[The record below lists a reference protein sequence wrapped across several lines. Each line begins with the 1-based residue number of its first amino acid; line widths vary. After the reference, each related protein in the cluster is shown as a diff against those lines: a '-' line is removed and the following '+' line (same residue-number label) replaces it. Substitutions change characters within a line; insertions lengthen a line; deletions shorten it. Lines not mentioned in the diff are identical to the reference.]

1 MSVSPAKFE
10 QKGDVFVSKKTD
22 KQKKRK
28 IKKVEDKM
36 LGWGGHD
43 DKKLMIPATV
53 ILRHMFTPA
62 ELRVAHMRF
71 MLHSSFIIVLTGFS
85 PIISRRL
92 MKSFFLSLRLIFREE
107 CIKFGLVDNV
117 KVCENHPQGVILVR
131 FKDRKDGAKC
141 IEKMNG
147 R

>member
-10 QKGDVFVSKKTD
+10 QK
-22 KQKKRK
+22 
-28 IKKVEDKM
+28 
-36 LGWGGHD
+36 GGHD

-62 ELRVAHMRF
+62 ELRADEE
-71 MLHSSFIIVLTGFS
+71 L
-85 PIISRRL
+85 
-92 MKSFFLSLRLIFREE
+92 LSELEADVREE

-117 KVCENHPQGVILVR
+117 KVCENNPQGVILVR

-141 IEKMNG
+141 IEKMDG

>member
-1 MSVSPAKFE
+1 
-10 QKGDVFVSKKTD
+10 
-22 KQKKRK
+22 
-28 IKKVEDKM
+28 M

-62 ELRVAHMRF
+62 ELRADEELLPELEADV
-71 MLHSSFIIVLTGFS
+71 
-85 PIISRRL
+85 
-92 MKSFFLSLRLIFREE
+92 REE
-107 CIKFGLVDNV
+107 CIKFGPVDNV

-147 R
+147 RWFAGRQIHASEDDGSVNHALIRDYDAEVSRLDRFGQELEEST